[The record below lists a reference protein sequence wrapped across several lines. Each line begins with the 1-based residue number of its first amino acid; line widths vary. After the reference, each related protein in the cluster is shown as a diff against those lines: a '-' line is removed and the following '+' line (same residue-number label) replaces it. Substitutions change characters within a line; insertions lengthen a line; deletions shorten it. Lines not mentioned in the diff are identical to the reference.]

1 MNSFVIKGTFVHTLT
16 KENFE
21 IKKDSYLVVIDNKV
35 INIFDEKP
43 KDYSQLD
50 FIDYSG
56 KIIIPGL
63 IDLHVHAPQYRF
75 RSSGMSLEL
84 LDWLNTYTFPEESKF
99 KDDEHSEK
107 IYSVFVD
114 ELKNGATTRACLF
127 GTLHSNA
134 TLKLMDKLEESGL
147 IAYVGKVN
155 MDRNSPDYL
164 VESTQE
170 SLDST
175 KYWLEQTKKR
185 NYKRVK
191 PILTPRFIPSCSDDL
206 MNGLNKIQDEYN
218 VPLQSHLS
226 ENEKEIEWVKELC
239 PNSKNYGDAYNQYGL
254 FGGTSKTIM
263 AHCVSC
269 PDDEIDLMRENG
281 VFVAHSPESNI
292 NLSSGIAPI
301 RKFLDKGLKVGLAT
315 DMAAGSSPNMIKSI
329 AYAIQVSKLYW
340 RLVDSNCRSL
350 STSEAFYLAT
360 KGSGEFFG
368 NVGSFESGYEFDAL
382 VIDDSSI
389 PFSSEFSI
397 LDRIEK
403 FIYLGSSE
411 HIISKYICGTKIF

>member
-16 KENFE
+16 KEKFE
-21 IKKDSYLVVIDNKV
+21 IKKDNYLVVIDNKV

-43 KDYSQLD
+43 KEYSQLD
-50 FIDYSG
+50 FIDYTG

-99 KDDEHSEK
+99 KDDEHSDK

-170 SLDST
+170 SIDST
-175 KYWLEQTKKR
+175 IFWLEETKKR

-226 ENEKEIEWVKELC
+226 ENQKEIEWVKELC

-269 PDDEIDLMRENG
+269 PEDEIDLMKENG

-315 DMAAGSSPNMIKSI
+315 DMAAGSSPNMIRSI

-340 RLVDSNCRSL
+340 RLVDSNCCAL

-368 NVGSFESGYEFDAL
+368 KVGSFESGYEFDAL

-389 PFSSEFSI
+389 PFSTEFSI
-397 LDRIEK
+397 FDRIEK

-411 HIISKYICGTKIF
+411 NIISKYICGTKIF